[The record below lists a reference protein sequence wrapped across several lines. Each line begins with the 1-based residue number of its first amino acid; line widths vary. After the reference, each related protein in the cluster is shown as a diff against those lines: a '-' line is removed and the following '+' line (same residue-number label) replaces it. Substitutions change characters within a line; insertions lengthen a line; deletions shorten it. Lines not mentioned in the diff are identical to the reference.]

1 MPGASVMVVHG
12 SNVETGTHKKGG
24 MEDRGFSYVFPQMT
38 RIGRYRP
45 VYLTEESCDSA
56 RL

>member
-24 MEDRGFSYVFPQMT
+24 MEDWGFSYVFPQMT